1 MLYFSHQQLK
11 RRIMKKIPKTLLT
24 LTPMLLLGTTS
35 PTYAAFRENNTV
47 WWSVEEMIDFYHE
60 VEQEKEAVC
69 GDNQECKME
78 YDFSLFEKGEKYQAL
93 HIFAETQIWL
103 TSINP
108 GEETIKVFYFD
119 EDTMLKYMGIR
130 ENISLEQLYFGW
142 VEDWQGQI
150 FNYDHDY
157 FNDGDLPGNHPMYD
171 GNINKNGRNWLPAME
186 EVELSVAGSNLVNN
200 NHGRIDYAAYA
211 EENKFNAQGSFDYS
225 NCLKAFDYEIGV
237 ECKMYVSA
245 DQWVAFFPPRED
257 NIEEKI
263 VLTSAGPDWPLPTV
277 EPEPENPEPE
287 NPEPEVS
294 ELETP
299 EPEEPEQDEP
309 ETDNPEP
316 DKPEHN
322 DPAPEIPESETPEPE
337 TLESDDPEPETSEP
351 ESIEPESIEPE
362 TSEPSQPES
371 EEPIP
376 EPSQSELE
384 DQNLE
389 PSQPEE
395 ETIEQPETVQSQVD
409 ITSSD
414 TEKKN
419 STPSALGV
427 ETPDTGNFPEQQAG
441 NYEEYLTPLLI
452 CGAMFIIWWFLP
464 TRSTKNQKKYKS

>member
-1 MLYFSHQQLK
+1 
-11 RRIMKKIPKTLLT
+11 MKKIPKTLLT

-35 PTYAAFRENNTV
+35 PTYAAFRENDTV

-60 VEQEKEAVC
+60 VEQEKEATC
-69 GDNQECKME
+69 GENQECKME
-78 YDFSLFEKGEKYQAL
+78 YDFSLFEKDEKYQAL
-93 HIFAETQIWL
+93 HNFAETQVWL

-119 EDTMLKYMGIR
+119 EDTMLKHMGIR
-130 ENISLEQLYFGW
+130 EIISLEQLYFGW

-225 NCLKAFDYEIGV
+225 NCLKASDYEIGV

-263 VLTSAGPDWPLPTV
+263 VLTSAGPDWPWPTV

-287 NPEPEVS
+287 AS

-322 DPAPEIPESETPEPE
+322 DPEPEIPESETPEPE
-337 TLESDDPEPETSEP
+337 TLESDGPEPETSEP

-376 EPSQSELE
+376 VPSQSESE

-395 ETIEQPETVQSQVD
+395 EAIEQPETVQSQVD
-409 ITSSD
+409 TTSSD
-414 TEKKN
+414 TEKNN
-419 STPSALGV
+419 STPSALGA

-464 TRSTKNQKKYKS
+464 TRSTKNQKKYKKSIDKNSKLR

>member
-1 MLYFSHQQLK
+1 
-11 RRIMKKIPKTLLT
+11 MKKIPKTLLT

-35 PTYAAFRENNTV
+35 PTYAAFRENDTV

-60 VEQEKEAVC
+60 VEQEKEATC
-69 GDNQECKME
+69 GENQECKME
-78 YDFSLFEKGEKYQAL
+78 YDFSLFEKGEKYRAL
-93 HIFAETQIWL
+93 HNFAETQVWL

-119 EDTMLKYMGIR
+119 EDTMLKHMGIR

-287 NPEPEVS
+287 AS

-299 EPEEPEQDEP
+299 EPEEPKQDEP
-309 ETDNPEP
+309 ETDDPEP

-322 DPAPEIPESETPEPE
+322 DPEPEIPESETLEPE
-337 TLESDDPEPETSEP
+337 TLESDGSEPETSEP
-351 ESIEPESIEPE
+351 ESIESESIEPE

-395 ETIEQPETVQSQVD
+395 ETIEQPETVQSQED

-414 TEKKN
+414 TEKNN

-464 TRSTKNQKKYKS
+464 TRSTKNQKKYKKSIDKNSKLR